1 MAEGSAGHTILT
13 DRLRLYWGESKGKRE
28 RLSIQVRHLNYV
40 IAAADHGSF
49 RRAAAALGVQ
59 ESAISRRIRDL
70 EERLGAALF
79 VRSHSGVHLTFAG
92 KQFVDRGR
100 KALSEIGLAK
110 TEVAAIARVGD
121 GELKIGILSSL
132 GSGFLSDLIQ
142 GFAESYAA
150 VQMSFVDGGQSEH
163 VAAIRQHK
171 LDVAFVTGTLEWPGC
186 NTEYLWSERVF
197 AALPEQHSLTSSEEL
212 EWKDL
217 VGERF
222 IVSEV
227 VPGQEIYNYLVQ
239 RLAGLGQSP
248 KILPQSVGRH
258 NLLSLV
264 ALGQGL
270 TLASEGITTTQVPG
284 VVYRPMANETL
295 PYSMVW
301 SSQNDNPAFLRLIE
315 LARSM
320 AEAAALKTVKTS
332 A

>member
-1 MAEGSAGHTILT
+1 MP
-13 DRLRLYWGESKGKRE
+13 
-28 RLSIQVRHLNYV
+28 IQVRHISYV

-49 RRAAAALGVQ
+49 RRAAAVLGVQ

-79 VRSHSGVHLTFAG
+79 VRSHSGVQLTFAG

-110 TEVAAIARVGD
+110 SEVSAIGRVGD

-132 GSGFLSDLIQ
+132 GSGFLSGLIQ
-142 GFAESYAA
+142 NFAESYAA
-150 VQMSFVDGGQSEH
+150 VQMSFVDGDQSEH
-163 VAAIRQHK
+163 VAAIRQRQ
-171 LDVAFVTGTLEWPGC
+171 LDIAFVTGTLDWPGC
-186 NTEYLWSERVF
+186 ETEYLWSERVF
-197 AALPEQHSLTSSEEL
+197 AALPEQHSLTSLEEL

-217 VGERF
+217 AGEQF

-227 VPGQEIYNYLVQ
+227 APGQEIYNYLVQ

-284 VVYRPMANETL
+284 VAYRPMANEAL

-320 AEAAALKTVKTS
+320 AKTAALNGVK
-332 A
+332 APA

>member
-1 MAEGSAGHTILT
+1 MP
-13 DRLRLYWGESKGKRE
+13 
-28 RLSIQVRHLNYV
+28 IQVRHINYV

-59 ESAISRRIRDL
+59 ESAVSRRIRDL

-79 VRSHSGVHLTFAG
+79 VRSHSGVQLTLAG

-100 KALSEIGLAK
+100 KALSEIVLAK
-110 TEVAAIARVGD
+110 TEVAAISRVGY
-121 GELKIGILSSL
+121 GELKIGVLSSL
-132 GSGFLSDLIQ
+132 GSGFLTGLIRS
-142 GFAESYAA
+142 FAESYAA
-150 VQMSFVDGGQSEH
+150 VQMSFVDGDQSEH
-163 VAAIRQHK
+163 VAAIRQRQI
-171 LDVAFVTGTLEWPGC
+171 DVAFVTGTLDWPGC
-186 NTEYLWSERVF
+186 ETEYLWSERVF
-197 AALPEQHSLTSSEEL
+197 AALPEQHSLTLSEEL

-227 VPGQEIYNYLVQ
+227 APGREIYNYLVQ

-284 VVYRPMANETL
+284 VVFRPMATETL

-320 AEAAALKTVKTS
+320 AETANLKPVKVS
-332 A
+332 V

>member
-1 MAEGSAGHTILT
+1 M
-13 DRLRLYWGESKGKRE
+13 
-28 RLSIQVRHLNYV
+28 SIQVRHINYV

-49 RRAAAALGVQ
+49 RRAAAFLGVQ
-59 ESAISRRIRDL
+59 ESAVSRRIRDL

-79 VRSHSGVHLTFAG
+79 VRSHSGVQLTFAG

-110 TEVAAIARVGD
+110 TEVSAIGRVGN

-132 GSGFLSDLIQ
+132 GSGFLSVLIQ
-142 GFAESYAA
+142 NFAESYAA
-150 VQMSFVDGGQSEH
+150 VQMSFVEGDQSEH

-171 LDVAFVTGTLEWPGC
+171 IDIAFVTGTLEWPDC
-186 NTEYLWSERVF
+186 ETEYLWSERVF
-197 AALPEQHSLTSSEEL
+197 VALPEQHSLISQEEL

-217 VGERF
+217 AGEQF

-227 VPGQEIYNYLVQ
+227 APGQEIFNYLVQ

-270 TLASEGITTTQVPG
+270 TLASEGITMTQVPS
-284 VVYRPMANETL
+284 VAYRPMANEVL

-301 SSQNDNPAFLRLIE
+301 SSQNDNPALLRLIE

-320 AEAAALKTVKTS
+320 AEAAAFNGVRS
-332 A
+332 PA

>member
-1 MAEGSAGHTILT
+1 
-13 DRLRLYWGESKGKRE
+13 
-28 RLSIQVRHLNYV
+28 LSIQVRHINYV

-59 ESAISRRIRDL
+59 ESAVSRRIRDL

-79 VRSHSGVHLTFAG
+79 VRSHSGVQLTFAG

-100 KALSEIGLAK
+100 KALAEIGLAK
-110 TEVAAIARVGD
+110 TEVSAIGRVGD

-132 GSGFLSDLIQ
+132 GSGFLSVLIQ
-142 GFAESYAA
+142 NFADSYAS
-150 VQMSFVDGGQSEH
+150 VQMSFAEGDQSEH
-163 VAAIRQHK
+163 VVAIRQRQ
-171 LDVAFVTGTLEWPGC
+171 LDIAFVTGTLEWPDC
-186 NTEYLWSERVF
+186 ETEYLWSERVF
-197 AALPEQHSLTSSEEL
+197 AALPERHSLTSLDEL

-217 VGERF
+217 AGEQF

-227 VPGQEIYNYLVQ
+227 APGQEIYNYLVQ

-248 KILPQSVGRH
+248 KVLPQSVGRH

-270 TLASEGITTTQVPG
+270 TLASEGITTTQVPS
-284 VVYRPMANETL
+284 VAYRPIAKEAL

-301 SSQNDNPAFLRLIE
+301 SSQNDNPALLRLIE
-315 LARSM
+315 IARSM
-320 AEAAALKTVKTS
+320 AEAATLNGVKSPT
-332 A
+332 

>member
-1 MAEGSAGHTILT
+1 MP
-13 DRLRLYWGESKGKRE
+13 
-28 RLSIQVRHLNYV
+28 IQVRHISYV

-79 VRSHSGVHLTFAG
+79 VRSHSGVQLTFAG

-110 TEVAAIARVGD
+110 TEVSAIGRLGD

-132 GSGFLSDLIQ
+132 GSGFLSGLIQ
-142 GFAESYAA
+142 NFAESYAA
-150 VQMSFVDGGQSEH
+150 VQMSFVDGDQSEH
-163 VAAIRQHK
+163 VAAIRQRQ
-171 LDVAFVTGTLEWPGC
+171 LDIAFVTGTLDWPGC
-186 NTEYLWSERVF
+186 ETEYLWSERVF
-197 AALPEQHSLTSSEEL
+197 AALPEQHSLTSLEEL

-217 VGERF
+217 AGEQF

-227 VPGQEIYNYLVQ
+227 APGQEIYNYLVQ

-284 VVYRPMANETL
+284 VAYRPMANEAL

-320 AEAAALKTVKTS
+320 AEAAALNGVK
-332 A
+332 APA

>member
-1 MAEGSAGHTILT
+1 M
-13 DRLRLYWGESKGKRE
+13 
-28 RLSIQVRHLNYV
+28 SIQVRHLNYV
-40 IAAADHGSF
+40 IAAEDHGSF
-49 RRAAAALGVQ
+49 RRAAAALGVH

-79 VRSHSGVHLTFAG
+79 VRSHGGVQLTFAG

-100 KALSEIGLAK
+100 KALSEINLAK
-110 TEVAAIARVGD
+110 TEVAAIGRVGA
-121 GELKIGILSSL
+121 GELKIGIFSSL
-132 GSGFLSDLIQ
+132 GSGFLSGLIR
-142 GFAESYAA
+142 GFAESYPA

-163 VAAIRQHK
+163 VAAIRQHQ
-171 LDVAFVTGTLEWPGC
+171 LDIAFVTGTLEWPGC
-186 NTEYLWSERVF
+186 ETEYLWSERVF

-212 EWKDL
+212 EWEDL
-217 VGERF
+217 AGERF

-248 KILPQSVGRH
+248 EILPQSVGRH

-284 VVYRPMANETL
+284 VLYRPMANETL

>member
-1 MAEGSAGHTILT
+1 MT
-13 DRLRLYWGESKGKRE
+13 
-28 RLSIQVRHLNYV
+28 IQVRHINYV
-40 IAAADHGSF
+40 IAAVDHGSF

-79 VRSHSGVHLTFAG
+79 VRSHSGVQLTFAG

-110 TEVAAIARVGD
+110 SEVSAIGRLGD

-132 GSGFLSDLIQ
+132 GSGFLSGLIQ
-142 GFAESYAA
+142 NFAESYAA
-150 VQMSFVDGGQSEH
+150 VQMSFVDGDQSEH
-163 VAAIRQHK
+163 VAAIRQRH
-171 LDVAFVTGTLEWPGC
+171 LDIAFVTGTLEWPGC
-186 NTEYLWSERVF
+186 ETEYLWSERVF
-197 AALPEQHSLTSSEEL
+197 AAMPEQHSLTSLEEL

-217 VGERF
+217 AGEQF

-227 VPGQEIYNYLVQ
+227 APGQEIYNYLVQ

-284 VVYRPMANETL
+284 VAYRPIANEAL

-320 AEAAALKTVKTS
+320 AKAAALNGVR
-332 A
+332 APA

>member
-1 MAEGSAGHTILT
+1 MTIQ
-13 DRLRLYWGESKGKRE
+13 
-28 RLSIQVRHLNYV
+28 IRHINYV

-59 ESAISRRIRDL
+59 ESVVSRRIRDL

-79 VRSHSGVHLTFAG
+79 VRSHSGVQLTFAG

-110 TEVAAIARVGD
+110 TEVSAIGRVGN

-132 GSGFLSDLIQ
+132 GSGFLSVLIQ
-142 GFAESYAA
+142 KFAEAYAA
-150 VQMSFVDGGQSEH
+150 VEMSFVEGDQSEH
-163 VAAIRQHK
+163 VAAIRQRQ
-171 LDVAFVTGTLEWPGC
+171 LDIAFVTGTLEWPDC
-186 NTEYLWSERVF
+186 ETEYMWSERVF
-197 AALPEQHSLTSSEEL
+197 VALPEQHSLISQEEL

-217 VGERF
+217 AGEQF

-227 VPGQEIYNYLVQ
+227 APGQEIFNYLVQ
-239 RLAGLGQSP
+239 RLASLGQSP

-270 TLASEGITTTQVPG
+270 TLASEGITMTQVPS
-284 VVYRPMANETL
+284 VAYRPMANEVL

-301 SSQNDNPAFLRLIE
+301 SSQNDNPALLRLIE
-315 LARSM
+315 IARSM
-320 AEAAALKTVKTS
+320 AKAAALNGVKS
-332 A
+332 PA